1 MSKISKNIKKYR
13 TASNLSQDAVAQ
25 ALFVTRQTV
34 SSWETGRTQPDIDT
48 ICKLSELL
56 GVSVEEIIYG
66 RKNVTDPDKAEQ
78 KNRQTL
84 IIIFSVIASIL
95 TAVGLILIF
104 VTYWEKMPIF
114 IKTVLSFL
122 PMLAG
127 QGAAIYTL
135 KEKKGKIAWC
145 EGASVLWSA
154 GVIASVA
161 LIDNIYQLPTT
172 FAECFLIDLILIL
185 PIVHIL
191 DAATPLFF
199 FFGGVCYLAIMEFFY
214 NDAAHIAI
222 SIALLAAGSIYPIIY
237 RKRTDE
243 ARLMISLWLTV
254 IAGLIVLLNDL
265 IVIREN
271 DFAIMTCITSACLS
285 LFVVDRG
292 QKMSLPFRPLGLIG
306 TMVTMLTMTMMSD
319 PSGYTRSAA
328 YDKNELVRM
337 FIPVFIAIAALI
349 AMIIIRSGSIIK
361 DKLRALFCGFTV
373 INILSV
379 LAFIVFF
386 ITENN
391 ALLHIASVMTAFCAS
406 ASLIAMGIIRN
417 KFPELNIG
425 LLSAIAIIIYIIVQ
439 LAEINILSAGI
450 LLVVFGSMLFTVN
463 LLLSKKI
470 KKEEKCNE

>member
-135 KEKKGKIAWC
+135 KEKKSKIAWC

-191 DAATPLFF
+191 DAVTPLFF

-222 SIALLAAGSIYPIIY
+222 SVALLAAGAVYPILQ
-237 RKRTDE
+237 RKRADD
-243 ARLMISLWLTV
+243 ARFTISLWLTV

-265 IVIREN
+265 IIIREN
-271 DFAIMTCITSACLS
+271 DFAIMICITSACLS
-285 LFVVDRG
+285 LYIADSR
-292 QKMSLPFRPLGLIG
+292 QKLLLPFRPLGLLG
-306 TMVTMLTMTMMSD
+306 TMVTMLTMSMMSD

-361 DKLRALFCGFTV
+361 DKLRTLFCGFAV
-373 INILSV
+373 LNILSV
-379 LAFIVFF
+379 LAFIIFF
-386 ITENN
+386 IYNNN
-391 ALLHIASVMTAFCAS
+391 AILHTATVMTAFCA
-406 ASLIAMGIIRN
+406 ATALIAMGIIRN

-425 LLSAIAIIIYIIVQ
+425 LLSVIAIIIYIIVQ

-450 LLVVFGSMLFTVN
+450 LLVVFGLMLFTVN
-463 LLLSKKI
+463 LLLSRKI